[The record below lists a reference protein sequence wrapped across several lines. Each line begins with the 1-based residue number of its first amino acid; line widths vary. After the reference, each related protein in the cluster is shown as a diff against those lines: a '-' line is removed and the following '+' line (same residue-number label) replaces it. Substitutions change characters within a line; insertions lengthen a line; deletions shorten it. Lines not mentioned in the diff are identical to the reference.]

1 MGGSLA
7 MALKRARPD
16 WTLVGNDGPDVLEE
30 ARKHSVV
37 DETEVDAEKAVGDA
51 DVVVLGAP
59 VEAIVEHIGKLAST
73 FRPGSLVTDL
83 GSTKRKVMKA
93 AESLPDEVNFVG
105 GHPMA
110 GKVTSGLRA
119 ADPDLFQGA
128 AWALVP
134 GVPNKTA
141 GISELSEIV
150 RAVGGEPITVDATTH
165 DRAVAVVSQLPQILA
180 LVLCEQ
186 AASVE
191 RGTELGGP
199 VFRNLSRLAGSST
212 AIWNDIFS
220 SNADMLI
227 EAVAELERRLKEA
240 RADLAGT
247 GMGSH
252 FEAARKAVAAAVKPS
267 NLDEP
272 DH

>member
-1 MGGSLA
+1 MGGSFA

-37 DETEVDAEKAVGDA
+37 DETEVDAQKAVRDA

-59 VEAIVEHIGKLAST
+59 VEAIVEHIGKLAAT

-110 GKVTSGLRA
+110 GKATSGLRA

-134 GVPNKTA
+134 GAPNRTA

-186 AASVE
+186 ATSVE
-191 RGTELGGP
+191 RGTDLGGP
-199 VFRNLSRLAGSST
+199 VFRNLSRLVGSSA
-212 AIWNDIFS
+212 AIWSDIFS

-240 RADLAGT
+240 RADLAGA

-252 FEAARKAVAAAVKPS
+252 FEAARKAVAAAAKPS

-272 DH
+272 DR

>member
-30 ARKHSVV
+30 ARELSVV
-37 DETEVDAEKAVGDA
+37 DETEVDAEKAVRDA
-51 DVVVLGAP
+51 DIVVLGAP
-59 VEAIVEHIGKLAST
+59 VKTIVEHIGELAST
-73 FRPGSLVTDL
+73 FRSGSLVTDL
-83 GSTKRKVMKA
+83 GSTKRTVMKA
-93 AESLPDEVNFVG
+93 AEALPDEVRFVG

-110 GKVTSGLRA
+110 GKDTSGLRA

-134 GVPNKTA
+134 SASNETT

-150 RAVGGEPITVDATTH
+150 RAVGGEPITVDAATH

-186 AASVE
+186 AGSVE
-191 RGTELGGP
+191 RGAELGGP
-199 VFRNLSRLAGSST
+199 VFRSLSRLAGSSAT
-212 AIWNDIFS
+212 IWNDVFS
-220 SNADMLI
+220 SNADMLM
-227 EAVAELERRLKEA
+227 EAVAEMERRLKGA
-240 RADLAGT
+240 RADLAST
-247 GMGSH
+247 RMGSH
-252 FEAARKAVAAAVKPS
+252 FEAARKAVAKPS
-267 NLDEP
+267 NSGEP
-272 DH
+272 DQ